1 MTAAGGADDPAAE
14 YARRLAERRAQIATF
29 EALERRI
36 SAARGATFLAA
47 LAILWTAL
55 GMAAISVVWILAP
68 IAVFAALALR
78 HERVIRE
85 RRRTERAAAHY
96 EQGLARVEDRRTG
109 RGDAGERFLAA
120 GDATAEDLDLFG
132 RGSLFELLSVAKTRI
147 GEGVLA
153 GWLRAPAGAE
163 EIRGRQQAG
172 LELRSRLDL
181 REDLS
186 LLGSEARAAGDPDAL
201 LAWAEQE
208 PIAFPRGTRV
218 AAGLLSMLT
227 IAAIVVW
234 QIELGPPAVVPIAIG
249 LQALFARRLRGQV
262 DRALHGFDEAARE
275 LGVLSD
281 VLARFEREPFEGA
294 RLAALRDSLES
305 EGLPPSRRIAGLA
318 RRSELLDSQRNQI
331 FAIPAAILL
340 WRTQLAVSIERW
352 RAHHG
357 RAVRRWIE
365 AIGELEA
372 LLSIAGYGYE
382 HPRDPFPEIVEGEPL
397 VEAEEI
403 AHPLLPEARATRNDL
418 RLGGELRLLVVS
430 GSNMS
435 GKSTLLRTVGT
446 NVALALAGAPVR
458 ARRFRLSPLALG
470 TSIRVRDS
478 LQEGRSRFYAEI
490 TRLREILDLAR
501 AGPLPVLFLLD
512 EILAGTNS
520 HDRRIGAEGVI
531 RGFLERGA
539 IGLVTTHDL
548 ALAEIAESLAPRAA
562 NVHFEDHLEDGRI
575 AFDYRLREGIVRKS
589 NALALMRAV
598 GLEVD

>member
-201 LAWAEQE
+201 IAWAEQE

-249 LQALFARRLRGQV
+249 LQALLARRLRARV

-275 LGVLSD
+275 LGVLSE

-294 RLAALRDSLES
+294 RLAALRASLES

-357 RAVRRWIE
+357 RAVRRWTE

-372 LLSIAGYGYE
+372 LLSLAGYGYE
-382 HPRDPFPEIVEGEPL
+382 HPRDPFPEILEEGPL
-397 VEAEEI
+397 FEAEAI

-458 ARRFRLSPLALG
+458 ARRLRLSPLVLG

-501 AGPLPVLFLLD
+501 LGPLPVLFLLD
-512 EILAGTNS
+512 EILGGTNS

-562 NVHFEDHLEDGRI
+562 NVHFEDHLEDGHI
-575 AFDYRLREGIVRKS
+575 AFDYRLRPGVVRKS

-598 GLEVD
+598 GLEVP